1 MRKQEILEKNIQSLG
16 KVAIAYSGGI
26 DSSYLLYV
34 ANKVLPQE
42 NVIAIIANGIMI
54 TRKDYEEAIQFLKE
68 NNFRYIEVP
77 YKPLEITEFKE
88 NHKDRCYHCKKALMT
103 ALKKV
108 ANENGYEN
116 LLDGKNADDL
126 TVYRPGNKATE
137 EMGVISPLAKF
148 EISKEEIRQ
157 HSKILGIPFWN
168 NPSNSCLATRF
179 PYNTNL
185 TEEGLKK
192 VEQSEEIIKSL
203 GIKKVRVRVHENIAR
218 IEVNPEEFEII
229 FNNIENKNK
238 ETKKEQNTTNPKQ
251 ENTKEQN
258 VTNQNQEN
266 TKEQN
271 VTNPKQ
277 EDIVEKI
284 KELGFSYVTLD
295 LSGLKS
301 GSFD

>member
-1 MRKQEILEKNIQSLG
+1 MKKQKQLEEYLKTLK

-26 DSSYLLYV
+26 DSSYLLFV
-34 ANKVLPQE
+34 ANKVLSKEQ
-42 NVIAIIANGIMI
+42 VLAVIANGIMVP
-54 TRKDYEEAIQFLKE
+54 RKDYEEAIAFLKQ
-68 NNFRYIEVP
+68 NHFQYIEVP

-126 TVYRPGNKATE
+126 MVYRPGNRATE
-137 EMGVISPLAKF
+137 EVGVISPLAKF
-148 EISKEEIRQ
+148 QISKEEIRQ
-157 HSKILGIPFWN
+157 YSKTLGIPFWN
-168 NPSNSCLATRF
+168 KPSNSCLATRF

-192 VEQSEEIIKSL
+192 VEQSEEMIKDL
-203 GIKKVRVRVHENIAR
+203 GIKKVRVRVHDTIAR

-238 ETKKEQNTTNPKQ
+238 ETGQEQNTTNQKQ
-251 ENTKEQN
+251 EN
-258 VTNQNQEN
+258 V
-266 TKEQN
+266 
-271 VTNPKQ
+271 
-277 EDIVEKI
+277 VEKI
-284 KELGFSYVTLD
+284 KTLGFSYVTLD